1 MDISDT
7 SILQELLSLS
17 RESAAA
23 DASISAEIS
32 SVKRNIEEMT
42 KRMDKQDILLEHL
55 ATQVNEQKRLTEE
68 VASIKK
74 NFMEEVA
81 KLKETIEEQD
91 RQIQTLQNAPA
102 KKALKTKEHI
112 SNSFFDGF
120 LNVIVSAA
128 TSIFMAIL
136 AKIFIFK

>member
-1 MDISDT
+1 MEINDT
-7 SILQELLSLS
+7 AILQEILTLSK
-17 RESAAA
+17 ESAAA
-23 DASISAEIS
+23 DAKITEELS
-32 SVKRNIEEMT
+32 SVKDNITQM
-42 KRMDKQDILLEHL
+42 KNRMDRQDILLEHL

-68 VASIKK
+68 VS
-74 NFMEEVA
+74 
-81 KLKETIEEQD
+81 KLKEVVAKQQKKLD
-91 RQIQTLQNAPA
+91 DLQNAPA